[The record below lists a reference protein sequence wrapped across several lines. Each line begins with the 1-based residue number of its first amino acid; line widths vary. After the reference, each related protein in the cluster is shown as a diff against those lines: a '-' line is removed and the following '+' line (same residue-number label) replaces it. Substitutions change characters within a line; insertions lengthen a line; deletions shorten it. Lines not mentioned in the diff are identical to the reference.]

1 MGSSDM
7 QQLQF
12 MCYVTSR
19 STNTLSP
26 NKCVS
31 AMLDATTFL
40 LKEEVSA
47 PVCV

>member
-12 MCYVTSR
+12 MCYVMSR
-19 STNTLSP
+19 STNILCP

-31 AMLDATTFL
+31 AILDATTFL
-40 LKEEVSA
+40 FKDEVSA
-47 PVCV
+47 PVRV